1 MNNEENL
8 LNMKKIRNGLL
19 RVKSQIRTVNDIVN
33 QSITINGDGV
43 KNNDISIISTK
54 LDHQMDNLEK
64 KIIFKIE
71 NM

>member
-54 LDHQMDNLEK
+54 LDYQIDNLEK

>member
-54 LDHQMDNLEK
+54 LDHQIDNLEK